1 MVKNEI
7 NKFVRSI
14 SKDLFKAMIKGTIK
28 EKTLVTA
35 ARIYSGTVHYHEDEV
50 VKEDYEAAMK
60 AKLHIELLDIPQ
72 ESVLDVLKNFDEDMN
87 DLKKA
92 LKAKESKSNGS
103 NDTIG
108 IMNVRMY

>member
-1 MVKNEI
+1 MVQNEI
-7 NKFVRSI
+7 NSFVRSI
-14 SKDLFKAMIKGTIK
+14 AKDFFQSRIKGKITD
-28 EKTLVTA
+28 KTLVTA
-35 ARIYSGTVHYHEDEV
+35 ARIYSGTVHYHDDEV

-72 ESVLDVLKNFDEDMN
+72 ESVLDVLKNFDEDMK
-87 DLKKA
+87 DLEKA